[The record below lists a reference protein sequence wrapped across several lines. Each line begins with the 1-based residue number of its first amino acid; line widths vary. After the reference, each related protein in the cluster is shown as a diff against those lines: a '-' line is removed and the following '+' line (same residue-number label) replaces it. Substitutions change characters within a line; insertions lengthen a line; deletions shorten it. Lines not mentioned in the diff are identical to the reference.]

1 MKTDDAAPFH
11 LGSESGK
18 ICPISGSPKAPKI
31 ASTTQCSRTS
41 PKSTKEINT
50 SKFNKSTLQENLN
63 CRDKK
68 TKLWVITYFIVYTS
82 KKNMTRW
89 ELHSTDQLQV
99 TELK

>member
-1 MKTDDAAPFH
+1 MKTDDGAPFH

-50 SKFNKSTLQENLN
+50 SKFNKC
-63 CRDKK
+63 CRKLYTAETKK
-68 TKLWVITYFIVYTS
+68 KLWVITYFIVYTS
-82 KKNMTRW
+82 IKNMTRW
-89 ELHSTDQLQV
+89 ELHSTDQLQAI
-99 TELK
+99 ELK